1 MALLGQRQ
9 DVLLLLRM
17 LLGLLG
23 LLGLLLPLLG
33 LTPKAML
40 LGGNRGR
47 GLDLLL
53 HKWQWALLL
62 RMLGLP

>member
-1 MALLGQRQ
+1 MALLGQCQ
-9 DVLLLLRM
+9 DVLLLLHM

-23 LLGLLLPLLG
+23 LLGLLPLLG